1 MTEWKKH
8 HYSMVNGIDS
18 VNNTTRTKP
27 IRNSDGVLIRKD
39 GRPDMRSV
47 GSANNLRKPHRKD
60 EKDSTQLELS
70 AKRVASEPLPGKVAS

>member
-1 MTEWKKH
+1 
-8 HYSMVNGIDS
+8 MVNGLDS
-18 VNNTTRTKP
+18 VDKKPRRKP

-47 GSANNLRKPHRKD
+47 SSANNLPKSRRKD

-70 AKRVASEPLPGKVAS
+70 AKRVASEPLLGKAAS

>member
-1 MTEWKKH
+1 
-8 HYSMVNGIDS
+8 MVHGIDS

-47 GSANNLRKPHRKD
+47 RSANNLRKPYVKD
-60 EKDSTQLELS
+60 EKNSTQLELS
-70 AKRVASEPLPGKVAS
+70 AKRVASEPLPDKVAS